1 MNDFDRGFILGAAN
15 NVKVTRTVTEM
26 YVSRVFQ
33 MDMTCQV
40 RDENE
45 QEVTDVSLMYTN
57 NMVLLR
63 ALTWYSTKYYY
74 TSSSS
79 SRSGFVSTS
88 GSTFTGY
95 YSSSSSANGYSASI
109 LAYNPAIY
117 ISADKTALSRDDYAL
132 PDDAIS
138 VSWSTAE
145 DSTVDDSGISTVV
158 HAYYSNDSD
167 KAITVNKILIVGNIG
182 TSSSSSSSS
191 SSSALLF
198 EELLED
204 TITIKSG
211 DRFARDYVFRLDC

>member
-1 MNDFDRGFILGAAN
+1 MSYIF
-15 NVKVTRTVTEM
+15 
-26 YVSRVFQ
+26 
-33 MDMTCQV
+33 
-40 RDENE
+40 
-45 QEVTDVSLMYTN
+45 TN

-63 ALTWYSTKYYY
+63 ALTWYSTKYYSSS
-74 TSSSS
+74 SSSS

-167 KAITVNKILIVGNIG
+167 EAITVNKILIVGNIG

-191 SSSALLF
+191 TALLF
-198 EELLED
+198 EELLDEPV
-204 TITIKSG
+204 TIKAG
-211 DRFARDYVFRLDC
+211 ERWARNFEFRLEVE